1 MVLPGVVVAL
11 WALGRW
17 VRQRQGE
24 VLTHRAFA
32 GEIAI
37 LIMLMLVV
45 RGRSS
50 LGLTDRPD
58 LIDSLIVAG
67 LALLLAHH
75 VAMLVKALGSILA
88 DGSPI
93 SPPWPFLLLP
103 LLVYVAVLPWSSEH
117 REPDGDEPYYLLIA
131 HSLAYD
137 LDTDLSN
144 NYEAKDSLLFMSR
157 ELKPEWADPRSGE
170 GRSFSRHNLTLPL
183 LLAPGYRLAGKSGAL
198 LTMALLSALTAWMM
212 MRLALRLFPDQV
224 QASVAAWALFSL
236 TPPFLTYSYQVWT
249 EVPAT
254 LLLLVSLDQ
263 IYTLQTGSGNTRRNW
278 LNLVVALALLPLL
291 KLRFLLI
298 ASSLALLAGLRV
310 GRSRKHVIRLAL
322 VLVAV
327 IGVMLTYNLV
337 FFDQPLKDHSLT
349 TLKQIQ
355 AKSPSEY
362 IKGGVGL
369 LFDCA
374 FGLFAS
380 NPLWLLVMPG
390 LVVMIRRRFS
400 LLLDVAVC
408 ALPYLLV
415 VTPRLEWYGA
425 WSPPFR
431 FGIVLLPLLTLSL
444 IPLLATCWKGLFR
457 PLVVGLGAVA
467 LSLAL
472 VWLVL
477 PGWTYNLAN
486 GTSHLIDHLAKSFG
500 SDVGRFFPSYVRIR
514 AASWSTPALVALTA
528 LLLWMLSRKQP
539 NRLGAWGT
547 SAALLVTAALP
558 IGATAMVTRVVEF
571 EDVQVSKEGG
581 TLHPEAWVSGRPRFR
596 GGWKLDNG
604 DSLSAPVNSGGAG
617 VDVSIDLQFRSFRT
631 STLSTDGAAKRE
643 GKPSEETPRP
653 SMPILE
659 LVVGDLVVPLEGL
672 SARGGWQTSTAS
684 FTEWPRG
691 VPLLIRFGATNG
703 DRSKTE
709 VLLDRARFDW
719 Q

>member
-1 MVLPGVVVAL
+1 M
-11 WALGRW
+11 
-17 VRQRQGE
+17 
-24 VLTHRAFA
+24 
-32 GEIAI
+32 
-37 LIMLMLVV
+37 
-45 RGRSS
+45 
-50 LGLTDRPD
+50 
-58 LIDSLIVAG
+58 
-67 LALLLAHH
+67 
-75 VAMLVKALGSILA
+75 
-88 DGSPI
+88 
-93 SPPWPFLLLP
+93 
-103 LLVYVAVLPWSSEH
+103 EH
-117 REPDGDEPYYLLIA
+117 REPDGDEPYYLLIT

-144 NYEAKDSLLFMSR
+144 NYEANDSLQFMSR
-157 ELKPEWADPRSGE
+157 ELKPEWADPRSGG

-183 LLAPGYRLAGKSGAL
+183 LLAPGYRVAGKSGAL

-212 MRLALRLFPDQV
+212 MRLALRLFPEQV
-224 QASVAAWALFSL
+224 KASVAAWALFSL
-236 TPPFLTYSYQVWT
+236 TPPFLIYSYQVWT
-249 EVPAT
+249 EVPAA

-263 IYTLQTGSGNTRRNW
+263 IYALQAGSGNTRRNW
-278 LNLVVALALLPLL
+278 LKLVVALALLPLL

-310 GRSRKHVIRLAL
+310 GGRKHVIGLAL

-327 IGVMLTYNLV
+327 IGAMLTYNLV
-337 FFDQPLKDHSLT
+337 FFDQPLKDHSLA

-355 AKSPSEY
+355 MSSPANY

-390 LVVMIRRRFS
+390 LIVLIRRRFS
-400 LLLDVAVC
+400 VFLVVAVS

-431 FGIVLLPLLTLSL
+431 FGMVLLPLLTLGL
-444 IPLLATCWKGLFR
+444 IPLLSMCWKGLLR
-457 PLVVGLGAVA
+457 PLVIGLGAAA

-486 GTSHLIDHLAKSFG
+486 GTSHLIDHLTRSFG

-514 AASWSTPALVALTA
+514 AASWLTPLLVAFVA
-528 LLLWMLSRKQP
+528 ILLWMQSRKQP
-539 NRLGAWGT
+539 NRLGGWGT
-547 SAALLVTAALP
+547 SAALLLIAALP
-558 IGATAMVTRVVEF
+558 IGATTTVTRVIEF

-581 TLHPEAWVSGRPRFR
+581 ALHPEAWVSGRPRFR
-596 GGWKLDNG
+596 GGWKLDTG
-604 DSLSAPVNSGGAG
+604 DSLTAPVNSAGAG
-617 VDVSIDLQFRSFRT
+617 ADVSIDLQFRSFRT
-631 STLSTDGAAKRE
+631 TTLFTDGAVKRE
-643 GKPSEETPRP
+643 GSPSRETPGP
-653 SMPILE
+653 PMPILE

-672 SARGGWQTSTAS
+672 SAGGGWQTATAS
-684 FTEWPRG
+684 FTEWPRRT
-691 VPLLIRFGATNG
+691 PLLIRVGATNG